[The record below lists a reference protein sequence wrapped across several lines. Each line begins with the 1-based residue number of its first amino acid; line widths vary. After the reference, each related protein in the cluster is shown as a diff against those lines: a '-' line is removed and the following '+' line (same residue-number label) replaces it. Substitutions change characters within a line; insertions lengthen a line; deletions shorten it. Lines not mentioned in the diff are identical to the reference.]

1 MSLYIKYRPALK
13 QAFHIELMSCE
24 HRSIVSLST
33 KVCDVSSINSF
44 QSLHA
49 SYKIT
54 GSSAHRGSLVQKK
67 NYADSLEKM
76 HHNNYIQVNCLGKW
90 GKLT

>member
-1 MSLYIKYRPALK
+1 MSLYVKYRPALK
-13 QAFHIELMSCE
+13 QAFHIELMFCE

-33 KVCDVSSINSF
+33 KVCNVSSINSF

-67 NYADSLEKM
+67 KKIMLIPLKRCT
-76 HHNNYIQVNCLGKW
+76 ITITFRLIV
-90 GKLT
+90 